1 MDIQQFQKEQKEFA
15 ESNQWHNRMQSMGM
29 VATVYQLKNVSKGI
43 ENLTEKVDL
52 GNQLIQQTN
61 GILTKIEAAQDEI
74 KELSKQNLDEAKIQ
88 NQLSVIQI
96 TLDQERDNRDQLA
109 KQRDEN
115 YKNYLKA
122 QKNLAFELSE
132 SIDDIQNSKATNLEK
147 YYFFKASEEMLDDV
161 DIDDFEI
168 EDKSFVRDAYKKAK
182 NAEENCKSDFS
193 SQDKEDW
200 QKIKDIEKKD
210 EDKKLVQIKSK
221 LEKLLSVKEKIDRLQ
236 SKAQSISI
244 ENLSKIKEEIKQ
256 LKKNIKIS

>member
-1 MDIQQFQKEQKEFA
+1 M
-15 ESNQWHNRMQSMGM
+15 
-29 VATVYQLKNVSKGI
+29 
-43 ENLTEKVDL
+43 
-52 GNQLIQQTN
+52 
-61 GILTKIEAAQDEI
+61 
-74 KELSKQNLDEAKIQ
+74 
-88 NQLSVIQI
+88 SVIQI

-147 YYFFKASEEMLDDV
+147 YYFFKASEEMLDNV

-168 EDKSFVRDAYKKAK
+168 DDKSFVRDAYKKAK
-182 NAEENCKSDFS
+182 NAEENCKSGFT

-210 EDKKLVQIKSK
+210 EDKKLVQIKTK
-221 LEKLLSVKEKIDRLQ
+221 LEKLLSVKEKIGRLQ

-244 ENLSKIKEEIKQ
+244 ENLSEIKEEIKK
-256 LKKNIKIS
+256 LKNIKIS

>member
-1 MDIQQFQKEQKEFA
+1 MDIQKFQKEQKEFA
-15 ESNQWHNRMQSMGM
+15 ESNQRHNQAQSMM
-29 VATVYQLKNVSKGI
+29 MIAQVMQLRNVSKGI

-61 GILTKIEAAQDEI
+61 GILKKIEATQDEMKDI
-74 KELSKQNLDEAKIQ
+74 SKQNLNEAKIQ
-88 NQLSVIQI
+88 NQLSVIQM
-96 TLDQERDNRDQLA
+96 TLEQERDNRNQLE

-147 YYFFKASEEMLDDV
+147 YYFFKASEEMLDNV

-182 NAEENCKSDFS
+182 NAEENYKSDFS
-193 SQDKEDW
+193 SQDKKDW
-200 QKIKDIEKKD
+200 QKIKDVEKKD
-210 EDKKLVQIKSK
+210 EDKKLAQIKNK
-221 LEKLLSVKEKIDRLQ
+221 LVKLMSVKEKIDSLH
-236 SKAQSISI
+236 SKAQSISPK
-244 ENLSKIKEEIKQ
+244 NLSKIQKEIEQ

>member
-1 MDIQQFQKEQKEFA
+1 MDIQKPRKEQKEFA
-15 ESNQWHNRMQSMGM
+15 ESNQRHNQMQTVFQFAM
-29 VATVYQLKNVSKGI
+29 VMQLKNVSKGI

-61 GILTKIEAAQDEI
+61 GILTKIEATQNEI

-147 YYFFKASEEMLDDV
+147 YYFFKASEEMLDNV

-168 EDKSFVRDAYKKAK
+168 EDKSFVRDA
-182 NAEENCKSDFS
+182 
-193 SQDKEDW
+193 
-200 QKIKDIEKKD
+200 
-210 EDKKLVQIKSK
+210 
-221 LEKLLSVKEKIDRLQ
+221 
-236 SKAQSISI
+236 
-244 ENLSKIKEEIKQ
+244 
-256 LKKNIKIS
+256 